1 MELVLMVRQSHLT
14 LMKQILLEHS
24 SETSNTFPKTKQRNI
39 IARTFV
45 QEEKLQNKLF
55 ATLCIK
61 VVDSYILEFFLLHS
75 TCRYILFLCNCV

>member
-14 LMKQILLEHS
+14 
-24 SETSNTFPKTKQRNI
+24 FVTKQRNI

-61 VVDSYILEFFLLHS
+61 VVDSYILQIFLLHS
-75 TCRYILFLCNCV
+75 TCRYILFLRNCV